1 MYNVT
6 CLMVTIK
13 YPQLNYIIITN
24 FKKELSNHMK
34 NKKQRTKKSFLNE
47 YKWIFIF
54 SIIVFTVIYYLI
66 YQYFSGN
73 YFNSFGQGL
82 DKKDWISFF
91 GSYISFSGTLFISLI
106 AILQSDFFTK
116 QQIIREDKF
125 RKRNI
130 QPIFSIDLLIK
141 NQQHVYYDDSSFP
154 PNPHKYKYIKIKNV
168 NDYPI
173 RNLIIFDKYFCQL
186 QEPNQSLSINI
197 IKGNSHNKSNKNNV
211 AYLSESKYEFSSS
224 GFPKYFN
231 IYYDDVDGN
240 KMMQTF
246 ELKKLEKKEYYS
258 LKSTKNC

>member
-1 MYNVT
+1 
-6 CLMVTIK
+6 
-13 YPQLNYIIITN
+13 
-24 FKKELSNHMK
+24 MK
-34 NKKQRTKKSFLNE
+34 NKKQRTNESFLKE

-54 SIIVFTVIYYLI
+54 SIIILTVTYCLI
-66 YQYFSGN
+66 YQYFCGN

-106 AILQSDFFTK
+106 AVLQSDFFTK
-116 QQIIREDKF
+116 QQIAREDKF

-130 QPIFSIDLLIK
+130 QPIFSIDLSIK
-141 NQQHVYYDDSSFP
+141 KEQQVYCDNMSFP

-186 QEPNQSLSINI
+186 QEPNQPLAINI
-197 IKGNSHNKSNKNNV
+197 IKGNSDNKSNKKNV
-211 AYLSESKYEFSSS
+211 AYLPESKYEFSSS

-231 IYYDDVDGN
+231 ICYDDVDGN
-240 KMMQTF
+240 KMIQTF
-246 ELKKLEKKEYYS
+246 ELKILEKIEYYS

>member
-13 YPQLNYIIITN
+13 YPPLSYIIITN
-24 FKKELSNHMK
+24 FKKELINHMK

-116 QQIIREDKF
+116 QQIVREDKF
-125 RKRNI
+125 RKRNM
-130 QPIFSIDLLIK
+130 QPIFSIDLSIK
-141 NQQHVYYDDSSFP
+141 TEQQIHYGNTILP
-154 PNPHKYKYIKIKNV
+154 PNPHKYKYIEIKNV
-168 NDYPI
+168 NDCPI

-186 QEPNQSLSINI
+186 QEPNQPLAINI
-197 IKGNSHNKSNKNNV
+197 IKGNSNNKSNK
-211 AYLSESKYEFSSS
+211 
-224 GFPKYFN
+224 
-231 IYYDDVDGN
+231 
-240 KMMQTF
+240 KM
-246 ELKKLEKKEYYS
+246 
-258 LKSTKNC
+258 